1 MVVAVTRLDMTSS
14 LVGDALVVVAL
25 VAFYGGLSRDLSA
38 TATFLDRRLSV
49 GFSLGSYVAVGV
61 AGLLALAT
69 VAVEAGAAGAA
80 SGDAAAAVTA
90 AGLAV
95 LFAAVF
101 VAFFRVGTAVYGVLL
116 RVGLQFS

>member
-1 MVVAVTRLDMTSS
+1 MTSS

-25 VAFYGGLSRDLSA
+25 VAFYGGLSRDLAA

-49 GFSLGSYVAVGV
+49 GFSLGAYVAVGV

-69 VAVEAGAAGAA
+69 VAVEAGAA
-80 SGDAAAAVTA
+80 SGDAAGAVTA
-90 AGLAV
+90 AGLAA
-95 LFAAVF
+95 LFAVVF
-101 VAFFRVGTAVYGVLL
+101 AAFFRAGTAVYGVLL